1 MILIQIEFDSDSLK
15 RIQLGD
21 GKLLSDHLALIIGK
35 VGENASLRRATCFK
49 VTNSVTLASFA
60 HPSAAVKPDETI
72 ENVVQLGKFG
82 ALVALH
88 DANGNAEAQRNLCQH
103 IVGMNPSKIGVADVD
118 KPVEVKDDEQCL
130 LFQEYLLEPSMSVS
144 EVLAE
149 SQIEVVQFKR
159 FECGEALATENLAE
173 KVAVEAAA
181 SVSN

>member
-1 MILIQIEFDSDSLK
+1 MHWFQIEFDADALK

-49 VTNSVTLASFA
+49 ATNSVTLASFA
-60 HPSAAVKPDETI
+60 HPFVVKADANTST

-82 ALVALH
+82 ALLALH
-88 DANGNAEAQRNLCQH
+88 DANGNADAQRNLCQH
-103 IVGMNPSKIGVADVD
+103 IVGMNPTKIGVPDVD
-118 KPVEVKDDEQCL
+118 KPAEVKDDEQCL
-130 LFQEYLLEPSMSVS
+130 LFQEYLLEPSMSVA

-149 SQIEVVQFKR
+149 NQIEVVQFKR
-159 FECGEALATENLAE
+159 FECGEALATEKLAE

-181 SVSN
+181 AS